1 MNESYVN
8 NNNSTSV
15 DNDIKY
21 LINDNRKDNNVSN
34 NQASGSTPS
43 GANNI

>member
-15 DNDIKY
+15 DNDIKD
-21 LINDNRKDNNVSN
+21 LINDNRKDNNISN
-34 NQASGSTPS
+34 N
-43 GANNI
+43 